1 MTRGLRPLL
10 AAVLFTT
17 AIGARGEEP
26 TPWSGPVRT
35 GTILAGDVAL
45 FSYELRETDPL
56 KLPLVRELV
65 VCRPRGELDRLRVP
79 SRKANFPLELGY
91 HARVKPV
98 EPEVFIGPVPTK
110 DAPIPRVPEDT
121 TGLFKL
127 PLTKLRAGSEELEF
141 FVPTDFFVPTVQRWL
156 EETWKGTSR
165 DLPQALNDV
174 LVASRLVPFGMGEE
188 LTSLL
193 GVAPTAELSQAL
205 IDVLARP
212 KSEASGKVEGR
223 TMKSFFQLLPK
234 AELKD
239 YAEGRKLRRVERS
252 PDYCSGP

>member
-10 AAVLFTT
+10 ATVLVAT
-17 AIGARGEEP
+17 AIGARAEEP
-26 TPWSGPVRT
+26 VAWSGPVRT

-45 FSYELRETDPL
+45 FSYELRQTDPL
-56 KLPLVRELV
+56 KLPLVRELI
-65 VCRPRGELDRLRVP
+65 VCRPRGELYRIRVT
-79 SRKANFPLELGY
+79 SRKEHYTLELGY
-91 HARVKPV
+91 HSRVKPV

-121 TGLFKL
+121 AGLFTV

-141 FVPTDFFVPTVQRWL
+141 FVPMDFFVPTVQRWL
-156 EETWKGTSR
+156 EETWRGTSR

-174 LVASRLVPFGMGEE
+174 LVASRLVPFGMGEDV
-188 LTSLL
+188 TSLL

-212 KSEASGKVEGR
+212 KPEASGKDEGR
-223 TMKSFFQLLPK
+223 TMKSFLQLLPK

-252 PDYCSGP
+252 PDFCSGP

>member
-10 AAVLFTT
+10 ATVLVAT
-17 AIGARGEEP
+17 AIGARAEEP
-26 TPWSGPVRT
+26 VAWTGPVRT

-56 KLPLVRELV
+56 KMPLVRELI
-65 VCRPRGELDRLRVP
+65 VCRPRGELFRIRVT
-79 SRKANFPLELGY
+79 SRKEDYALELGY
-91 HARVKPV
+91 HSRVKPV

-121 TGLFKL
+121 AGLFTL
-127 PLTKLRAGSEELEF
+127 PLTKLRAGSEELDF
-141 FVPTDFFVPTVQRWL
+141 YVPTDFFVPTVQRWL
-156 EETWKGTSR
+156 EEAWQGTSP
-165 DLPQALNDV
+165 DLPQVLNDV
-174 LVASRLVPFGMGEE
+174 LVASRLAPFGMGEE

-193 GVAPTAELSQAL
+193 GVAPTPELRQAL
-205 IDVLARP
+205 NDVVAGE
-212 KSEASGKVEGR
+212 KSASSGKDEAPA
-223 TMKSFFQLLPK
+223 MKSFFQLLPK

-252 PDYCSGP
+252 PDFCYGP

>member
-65 VCRPRGELDRLRVP
+65 VCRPRGELYRLRVT
-79 SRKANFPLELGY
+79 SRKGDFALELGY
-91 HARVKPV
+91 HSRVKPV

-110 DAPIPRVPEDT
+110 DAPIPRVPEDP
-121 TGLFKL
+121 TGLFTV

-141 FVPTDFFVPTVQRWL
+141 FVPMDFFVPTVQRWL

-205 IDVLARP
+205 KDVFARP
-212 KSEASGKVEGR
+212 KSEASGKDEGP
-223 TMKSFFQLLPK
+223 TMKLFLQLVPK

-252 PDYCSGP
+252 PDFCSGP